1 MFYFM
6 KITLVMVSLHSNKD
20 PKIEVSTR
28 DWDISVIGQ
37 NMFCSEEFGLWYF
50 GLGRQWNAL
59 STA

>member
-1 MFYFM
+1 
-6 KITLVMVSLHSNKD
+6 MVSLHSNKD